1 MAMNTSSTGGVRSDI
16 NITPLVDVVL
26 VLLIIFMVVTPLL
39 QMGYEVQVPPKV
51 ETVVPQPLDDQV
63 VVRMDAEGRTFIN
76 KTVVTQAEFP
86 TRLREALTGRADKV
100 VFFAADGELPY
111 DTGADFMHMCRD
123 NGPQNL
129 AMVCEDRGAAAAGGA
144 AAPAPAS

>member
-1 MAMNTSSTGGVRSDI
+1 MNTSSTGGVRSDI

-111 DTGADFMHMCRD
+111 DKVADFMDMCRD
-123 NGPQNL
+123 NGAQNL
-129 AMVCEDRGAAAAGGA
+129 GIVFEDMGAAGAAGGG